1 MSDPISRLR
10 ADFVKRCRDDLERL
24 AQASPDDEVFASI
37 THRLAGAAGS
47 FGFPALSEAAAAVDH
62 SIRSG
67 EQPATNGVD
76 LLMCELARV
85 ADIPD

>member
-1 MSDPISRLR
+1 MSDPISQLR
-10 ADFVKRCRDDLERL
+10 ADFVRRCRGDLKRL
-24 AQASPDDEVFASI
+24 ALASPDDDDFASI

-47 FGFPALSEAAAAVDH
+47 FGFSSLSEAAAAVDH